1 MKSVVIRG
9 KSVPVVVLV
18 GILLA
23 SVATGVYAWVVTTN
37 SLGSISLTV
46 EHAEATITVGVLAI
60 GSVGSGYDFEGTV
73 EGTIEITWAYE
84 LDVEFDVT
92 GLDDTEKAALT
103 SLNVDIGE
111 DLDDDD
117 ILDPEEVW
125 GTIDCLAPVPFSVTL
140 DEGIHD
146 ILVYAYGTAAYPE
159 TDVPIDF
166 AVTATVS
173 TPS

>member
-1 MKSVVIRG
+1 MRRVIICG
-9 KSVPVVVLV
+9 KSIPVVALV
-18 GILLA
+18 GILVV
-23 SVATGVYAWVVTTN
+23 SVVTGVYAWVVVMN
-37 SLGSISLTV
+37 NLASISLTV
-46 EHAEATITVGVLAI
+46 EHAEAMVTVGVLAI
-60 GSVGSGYDFEGTV
+60 GSVGSGYDFDGTV
-73 EGTIEITWAYE
+73 EGTITISWAKE
-84 LDVEFDVT
+84 LDVEFNVA
-92 GLDDTEKAALT
+92 GLDSTEAAALT

-140 DEGIHD
+140 AEGVHD

-166 AVTATVS
+166 VVTATVS
-173 TPS
+173 TPP

>member
-1 MKSVVIRG
+1 MKSVSIRG
-9 KSVPVVVLV
+9 RSIPVAALI
-18 GILLA
+18 GILSA
-23 SVATGVYAWVVTTN
+23 SMVAGVYAWIVAIN
-37 SLGSISLTV
+37 NLASISLTV

-60 GSVGSGYDFEGTV
+60 GSVGSGYDFDGTV
-73 EGTIEITWAYE
+73 EGTIEIRWAKE
-84 LDVEFDVT
+84 LVAEFNCT

-103 SLNVDIGE
+103 SLKADIGE

-125 GTIDCLAPVPFSVTL
+125 GTIDCLNPVPFSETL
-140 DEGIHD
+140 EEGIHD

-159 TDVPIDF
+159 TDVPVDF
-166 AVTATVS
+166 YVTAKVS